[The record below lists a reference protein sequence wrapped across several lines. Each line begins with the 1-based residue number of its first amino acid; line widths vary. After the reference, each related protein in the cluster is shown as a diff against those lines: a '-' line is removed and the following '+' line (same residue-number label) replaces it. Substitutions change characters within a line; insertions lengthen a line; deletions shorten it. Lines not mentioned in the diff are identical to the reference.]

1 MVLLLKDFLKMELK
15 LMLINQ
21 IFINSKKKN
30 FIIFLEN
37 ENNIFI
43 YINYFNYIKYF
54 FFIKL

>member
-43 YINYFNYIKYF
+43 YINFLEI
-54 FFIKL
+54 

>member
-21 IFINSKKKN
+21 IFKNSKKKN

-43 YINYFNYIKYF
+43 YINFLEI
-54 FFIKL
+54 